1 MCLPINFLCMLLIFF
16 KALPIYVCLCVCVC
30 TYTCFPAFGAKATN
44 GLTLQQWEDK
54 Q

>member
-1 MCLPINFLCMLLIFF
+1 MYLPINFLCMLLVFF
-16 KALPIYVCLCVCVC
+16 KALPIYVCLCVHIHM
-30 TYTCFPAFGAKATN
+30 CFPAFGAKATK